1 MHSGELPVKNTQM
14 LSNSGL
20 KSLKKVFQGKVRDIY
35 EVDPAHWLIVTSD
48 RISAFDVILPDLIP
62 KKGIA
67 LTAISNFWFDRFAAQ
82 VSNHLAGIPVEEVV
96 TDEQELQFVKR
107 RSVVARKLRPLP
119 FEAIV
124 RGYVIGSG
132 WKDYRN
138 SGTISGVRL
147 PNDLKLAD
155 KLETPV
161 FTPSTKA
168 AVGEHDINISFEEV
182 AGKVGSEIAESVR
195 ETSLKLYSS
204 AAEYALQHGIIIAD
218 TKFEFGL
225 DENQEIMLIDEALT
239 PDSSRFW
246 PKDSYIPGEN
256 PKSLDKQYVRDY
268 LETLN
273 WNKRAPGPRLPEE
286 IIINTSKK
294 YLEAC
299 RKLTGIQI

>member
-1 MHSGELPVKNTQM
+1 M

-96 TDEQELQFVKR
+96 TDEQELQFVER

-132 WKDYRN
+132 WKDYRK

-195 ETSLKLYSS
+195 ETSLKLYSA

-273 WNKRAPGPRLPEE
+273 WNKRAPGPGLPEE
-286 IIINTSKK
+286 IIINTSNK